1 MTRKCAECGSPM
13 TVKAENHR
21 YGESGL
27 DNVTLIGV
35 PVWRCSHCG
44 EWEVEIRNVEGL
56 HRLLAY
62 LLARKAARLTP
73 QEIRFLRTYLGLS
86 SADFARR
93 MGVAKQTVSRWER
106 VDEPLAMKTGTER
119 FLRLMSLHEQP
130 AQTYELADLDGTATT
145 EPRAAHVRA
154 VVRNH
159 GEWREQRA

>member
-13 TVKAENHR
+13 TVKAENHH
-21 YGESGL
+21 YSESGL
-27 DNVTLIGV
+27 DNVTLLGV

-56 HRLLAY
+56 HRLLAN
-62 LLARKAARLTP
+62 LLARKTAGLMP
-73 QEIRFLRTYLGLS
+73 QETRFLRTYLGLS

-119 FLRLMSLHEQP
+119 FLRLMALCEKPVQSYDLK
-130 AQTYELADLDGTATT
+130 DLDGTATT
-145 EPRAAHVRA
+145 KPTPSHVRA
-154 VVRNH
+154 GFKNH
-159 GEWREQRA
+159 EWREQRA